1 MIKKIKIILSKK
13 QQLQFVILFFG
24 ILIAA
29 ILEMV
34 GVGSI
39 PIFINL
45 LLKPEQVFSYVPPNK
60 FLDFIINRDYLGQ
73 ILIAGGLLL
82 IIFLFKNI
90 FIFFVNYMQTSL
102 FQQIKIKNS
111 KRLINA
117 YLTGPYSLHL
127 DRNPA
132 TIHRN
137 VLGEVVHAAKFLDLL
152 MVCMREILVVLVI
165 FILLL
170 LVDPITSLAVFS
182 IIGFFAVIFNY
193 ITKKK
198 ITYLSKLSQVHRERQ
213 VKIINQIFGAIKD
226 IKILDKEKY
235 FINEFNN
242 ETKGAMKIEFFSR
255 VINLIP
261 RLSIEILGIAAILFV
276 TSFLLFASGYSIEA
290 TIPILSLLGVAT
302 IRMIPSFNLLSGS
315 IAMMRQTYVS
325 FNLVVKELINFENHS
340 IKKTHIETIDSNKIK
355 LINKTIKIKN
365 ISFEYPNS
373 NLMTLKNISFK
384 IKPGSL
390 FGIIGTT
397 GAGKSTLIDLILGL
411 LEPKEGEIN
420 INGANIKKNYQIWQK
435 QIGYIPQDIYIFDE
449 TIRSNVAFGVSDDQ
463 IDEKRVIKAL
473 KLAQISDFVLNLP
486 KGLDTA
492 VGNRGIRLSGG
503 QRQRLGIARAL
514 YRQSKVLIL
523 DEATN
528 SLDIETE
535 KKLIKD
541 IESLSGDYTIIIVTH
556 RLSTIKN
563 CDDVIL
569 LSQGKLL
576 DQGTLDELISRH
588 QNLKTDFLKIK
599 VN

>member
-1 MIKKIKIILSKK
+1 ML
-13 QQLQFVILFFG
+13 LFFG
-24 ILIAA
+24 ILAAA
-29 ILEMV
+29 IFEMV

-39 PIFINL
+39 PVFLNL
-45 LLKPEQVFSYVPPNK
+45 LLKPEQVFSYLPSNK
-60 FLDFIINRDYLGQ
+60 YLNLLAAQDYFNQ
-73 ILIAGGLLL
+73 ILFAGALLL
-82 IIFLFKNI
+82 TI
-90 FIFFVNYMQTSL
+90 FIFKNVFVFIVNYFQTVL
-102 FQQIKIKNS
+102 FQQVKIENS
-111 KRLINA
+111 KRLIQA
-117 YLTGPYSLHL
+117 YLTSPYAFHL
-127 DRNPA
+127 NRNPA
-132 TIHRN
+132 TIQRN
-137 VLGEVVHAAKFLDLL
+137 VLGEVVHSAKYIDLL
-152 MVCMREILVVLVI
+152 MVCTREILVVLVI

-170 LVDPITSLAVFS
+170 SVDLITSLTAFS
-182 IIGFFAVIFNY
+182 TIGIFAIIFNFL
-193 ITKKK
+193 TKKK
-198 ITYLSKLSQVHRERQ
+198 LTYLSKISQTHRLRQ
-213 VKIINQIFGAIKD
+213 VQIINQIFGAIKD
-226 IKILDKEKY
+226 IKILHKEKY
-235 FINEFNN
+235 FINEFDN
-242 ETKGAMKIEFFSR
+242 ENKGAMKIEFFAK
-255 VINLIP
+255 VISLIP
-261 RLSIEILGIAAILFV
+261 RLSIEVLGIAVILFV
-276 TSFLLFASGYSIEA
+276 TSFLLFVRGYSIEA
-290 TIPILSLLGVAT
+290 AIPILSLLGVGT
-302 IRMIPSFNLLSGS
+302 IRMIPSFNLVSGA

-325 FNLVVKELINFENHS
+325 FNLIANELGNLENYNNKNNNTKMIDVVEN
-340 IKKTHIETIDSNKIK
+340 KLKNNDIE
-355 LINKTIKIKN
+355 IKN
-365 ISFEYPNS
+365 VFYEYPESKEKILENV
-373 NLMTLKNISFK
+373 SFK
-384 IKPGSL
+384 IKSGSL

-397 GAGKSTLIDLILGL
+397 GAGKSTLIDIILGL

-486 KGLDTA
+486 KGLDTV